1 MSETN
6 EEVKV
11 TKDEKTGDTIMK
23 KPTRYARTE
32 PTAQELAAEEAL
44 KAREETSTEEIT
56 EEVEPQGAEEQSF
69 KKRYGDL
76 RRHMQKTTEDK
87 DKEIT
92 KLKEQLSA
100 ATKKEIK
107 LPKTDEEIETW
118 AKEYPDVAKIVE
130 TIAMKKAA
138 EQSKDIED
146 RLNALSEKERL
157 TSRERAEMKLLQ
169 IHPDFEEIRDNP
181 DFHAWAE
188 EQPEYIQAALYENE
202 DDPKAAARAIDLY
215 KADMGIA
222 KKKKKTST
230 KDAAKAVTT
239 KSSTTTPDS
248 ALSDADTIL
257 ESDVAKMSAIE
268 YEQNEELIYKAIKAG
283 KFIYDVSGAAR
294 A

>member
-23 KPTRYARTE
+23 KPTRYKRVE
-32 PTAQELAAEEAL
+32 PTAQELAAEEEL
-44 KAREETSTEEIT
+44 KTREDYSEKEESVETL
-56 EEVEPQGAEEQSF
+56 GAEEESF

-87 DKEIT
+87 DKAIVQ
-92 KLKEQLSA
+92 LQEQLSL

-107 LPKTDEEIETW
+107 LPKTDEEIDAW
-118 AKEYPDVAKIVE
+118 AQEYPDVAKIVE

-138 EQSKDIED
+138 EQNKDIEA
-146 RLNALSEKERL
+146 RLNDLSEKERL
-157 TSRERAEMKLLQ
+157 TSREKAEIELLQ
-169 IHPDFEEIRDNP
+169 IHPDFVEIRDNP

-202 DDPKAAARAIDLY
+202 NDPRAAARAIDLY
-215 KADMGIA
+215 KADLGVS
-222 KKKKKTST
+222 KKKKPSK

-239 KSSTTTPDS
+239 KGTTTTIDNS
-248 ALSDADTIL
+248 SSDADSIL
-257 ESDVAKMSAIE
+257 ESDVAKMTAIE
-268 YEQNEELIYKAIKAG
+268 YEKNEEAIHKAIRNG
-283 KFIYDVSGAAR
+283 RFVYDVSGAAR

>member
-268 YEQNEELIYKAIKAG
+268 YEKNEDIIHKAIKSG
-283 KFIYDVSGAAR
+283 KFVYDVSGAAR

>member
-11 TKDEKTGDTIMK
+11 TRDEKTGDTIMK

-44 KAREETSTEEIT
+44 KAREESSTEENT
-56 EEVEPQGAEEQSF
+56 QEVEPEGAEEQSF

-87 DKEIT
+87 DKEIK
-92 KLKEQLSA
+92 KLQEQLSL

-107 LPKTDEEIETW
+107 LPKTDEEIESW

-130 TIAMKKAA
+130 TIAIKKAA
-138 EQSKDIED
+138 EQNKDIEE

-157 TSRERAEMKLLQ
+157 TSRERAEMELLQ
-169 IHPDFEEIRDNP
+169 IHPDFVEIRDNP

-202 DDPKAAARAIDLY
+202 DDPRAAARAIDLY
-215 KADMGIA
+215 KADMGVA
-222 KKKKKTST
+222 KKKKNSK

-239 KSSTTTPDS
+239 KGSATTPDS

-268 YEQNEELIYKAIKAG
+268 YEQNEETIRKAIQSG
-283 KFIYDVSGAAR
+283 KFVYDVSGAAR

>member
-11 TKDEKTGDTIMK
+11 TRDEKTGDTIMK

-44 KAREETSTEEIT
+44 KAREESSTEENT
-56 EEVEPQGAEEQSF
+56 QEVEPEGAEEQSF

-87 DKEIT
+87 DKEIK
-92 KLKEQLSA
+92 KLQEQLSL

-107 LPKTDEEIETW
+107 LPKTDEEIESW

-130 TIAMKKAA
+130 TIAIKKAA
-138 EQSKDIED
+138 EQNKDIEE

-157 TSRERAEMKLLQ
+157 TSRERAEMELLQ
-169 IHPDFEEIRDNP
+169 IHPDFVEIRDNP

-188 EQPEYIQAALYENE
+188 EQPDYIQSALYENE
-202 DDPKAAARAIDLY
+202 DDPRAAARAIDLY
-215 KADMGIA
+215 KADMGVS
-222 KKKKKTST
+222 KKKKTSK

-239 KSSTTTPDS
+239 KGSTTTPDS

-268 YEQNEELIYKAIKAG
+268 YEKNEETIRKAIQSG
-283 KFIYDVSGAAR
+283 KFVYDVSGAAR

>member
-32 PTAQELAAEEAL
+32 PTAQEVAAEEAL
-44 KAREETSTEEIT
+44 KAREEVSETEEDS
-56 EEVEPQGAEEQSF
+56 VEPTSAEEQSF

-76 RRHMQKTTEDK
+76 RRHMQKATEDK
-87 DKEIT
+87 DVEIK
-92 KLKEQLSA
+92 KLQEQLSI

-107 LPKTDEEIETW
+107 LPKTDDEIDAW

-130 TIAMKKAA
+130 TIAIKKAA
-138 EQSKDIED
+138 EQNKDIEE

-157 TSRERAEMKLLQ
+157 TSRERAEMELLQ
-169 IHPDFEEIRDNP
+169 IHPDFVEIRDNP

-202 DDPKAAARAIDLY
+202 DDPRAAARAIDLY
-215 KADMGIA
+215 KADMGVS
-222 KKKKKTST
+222 KKKKTSK

-239 KSSTTTPDS
+239 KGSVTTPDS

-268 YEQNEELIYKAIKAG
+268 YEQNEETIRKAIQSG
-283 KFIYDVSGAAR
+283 KFVYDVSGAAR

>member
-11 TKDEKTGDTIMK
+11 TRHEKTGDTIMK
-23 KPTRYARTE
+23 KPTRYARTD

-44 KAREETSTEEIT
+44 KAREEASTEENT
-56 EEVEPQGAEEQSF
+56 QEVEPEGAEEKSF

-138 EQSKDIED
+138 EQNKDIEN

-157 TSRERAEMKLLQ
+157 TSRERAEMQLLQ

-188 EQPEYIQAALYENE
+188 EQPDYIQSALYENE
-202 DDPKAAARAIDLY
+202 DDPRAAARAIDLY
-215 KADMGIA
+215 KADMGVS
-222 KKKKKTST
+222 KKKKTSK

-239 KSSTTTPDS
+239 KGSTTTPDS

-268 YEQNEELIYKAIKAG
+268 YEKNEETIRKAIQSG
-283 KFIYDVSGAAR
+283 KFVYDVSGAAR